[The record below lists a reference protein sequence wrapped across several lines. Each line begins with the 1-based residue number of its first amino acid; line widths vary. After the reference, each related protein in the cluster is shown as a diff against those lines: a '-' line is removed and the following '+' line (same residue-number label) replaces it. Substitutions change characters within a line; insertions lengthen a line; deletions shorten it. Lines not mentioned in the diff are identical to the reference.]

1 MTNENLLKEEL
12 QVTLKSQG
20 EELILDTFEQEYKE
34 NSTEI
39 VIQENEIDTE
49 AFYVEEIFMSKK
61 GEIVSKVKEAIK
73 EKQKDLPN
81 TLTPEQ
87 RQIEIRKLTMEIYNE
102 FEVEY
107 LANIKQYVFD
117 NWDRL
122 VAETKRRKEALNEPE
137 WKAGDNVGVDVENG
151 IELVPQYEKVEMES
165 IPSQPEPQIKA
176 LTTPVEQVKV
186 EEIKVEIKPIVESN
200 DILDFDSFEFLDKYQ
215 KYYMEEMPPL
225 DKIEIIDNGAEFKS
239 TDKRLSIKLPNG
251 LILNEKDRTTN
262 KNMNVMWWY
271 AWDEA
276 HKNNKSDTIDY
287 SAKNTIKNELF
298 SQYFITKTRI
308 EVAEGTYEIPQP
320 EISTHVSLPVETKD
334 ELLPNGNT
342 LRTYLEEDGMKV
354 EMNPNKEVVAVNGI
368 ELDFGWFNK
377 VNVLRRFSP
386 DDFVRSEYYRE
397 QIALKKE
404 KEDEELIPDFTKL
417 KVEKKEEI
425 QLPSF
430 AMDLGMGV

>member
-1 MTNENLLKEEL
+1 MKNENLLKEEL
-12 QVTLKSQG
+12 QITLKSQG
-20 EELILDTFEQEYKE
+20 EELILDTFESEYKE
-34 NSTEI
+34 IGTEI

-122 VAETKRRKEALNEPE
+122 VAETKRRKEALAPKIET
-137 WKAGDNVGVDVENG
+137 G
-151 IELVPQYEKVEMES
+151 IELVPQYEEVEIKS
-165 IPSQPEPQIKA
+165 IPSQPEPQIEVLA
-176 LTTPVEQVKV
+176 PIVEQVKV
-186 EEIKVEIKPIVESN
+186 EEIKAEIKPIVESN
-200 DILDFDSFEFLDKYQ
+200 SILDFNDYEFKEKYQ
-215 KYYMEEMPPL
+215 KYYIEEMPPL
-225 DKIEIIDNGAEFKS
+225 DKIEIIDNGEEFKS

-251 LILNEKDRTTN
+251 LVLHEKDRTTN
-262 KNMNVMWWY
+262 KNPNVMLWY
-271 AWDEA
+271 IWDEA
-276 HKNNKSDTIDY
+276 HKTNKTDTIDY
-287 SAKNTIKNELF
+287 ASKNTIKNEIF

-308 EVAEGTYEIPQP
+308 EISEGTYEINQP

-334 ELLPNGNT
+334 EILPNGNT
-342 LRTYLEEDGMKV
+342 VRTYLEEDGMRV
-354 EMNPNKEVVAVNGI
+354 EMNPNKEVVSVNGI

-377 VNVLRRFSP
+377 INVLRGFSP
-386 DDFVRSEYYRE
+386 DDYVRSEHYRE
-397 QIALKKE
+397 QIKLKEE
-404 KEDEELIPDFTKL
+404 KEEDELIPDFTKL
-417 KVEKKEEI
+417 RVDFTGKKEEI

-430 AMDLGMGV
+430 AMDLSTGI

>member
-1 MTNENLLKEEL
+1 MKNENLLKEEL
-12 QVTLKSQG
+12 QITLKSQG

-34 NSTEI
+34 NGTEI

-73 EKQKDLPN
+73 EKQKDLPS

-122 VAETKRRKEALNEPE
+122 VSETKRRKEALNP
-137 WKAGDNVGVDVENG
+137 KVENG
-151 IELVPQYEKVEMES
+151 IELVPQYEKVEIES
-165 IPSQPEPQIKA
+165 IPSQPEPQIEA
-176 LTTPVEQVKV
+176 LTPVVEQVKV
-186 EEIKVEIKPIVESN
+186 EEVRAEIKPVVESN
-200 DILDFDSFEFLDKYQ
+200 SILDFNEYEFKEKYQ

-225 DKIEIIDNGAEFKS
+225 DKIEIIDNGSEFKS

-354 EMNPNKEVVAVNGI
+354 EMNPNKEVVSVNGI

-377 VNVLRRFSP
+377 LNVLKRFCA
-386 DDFVRSEYYRE
+386 DDFIRSEYYRE
-397 QIALKKE
+397 QIKLKEE
-404 KEDEELIPDFTKL
+404 KEEDELIPDFTKL
-417 KVEKKEEI
+417 RVEKKEEI
-425 QLPSF
+425 PLPSF
-430 AMDLGMGV
+430 AMDLSIGI

>member
-1 MTNENLLKEEL
+1 MNENLLKEEL

-20 EELILDTFEQEYKE
+20 EELILDTFEKEYKE
-34 NSTEI
+34 TCTEI

-73 EKQKDLPN
+73 DKQKDLPS

-87 RQIEIRKLTMEIYNE
+87 RQVEIRKLTMEIYNE

-122 VAETKRRKEALNEPE
+122 VSETKRRKEALNP
-137 WKAGDNVGVDVENG
+137 KVETG
-151 IELVPQYEKVEMES
+151 IELVPQYEKVEIES
-165 IPSQPEPQIKA
+165 TPNQPEPQIEA
-176 LTTPVEQVKV
+176 LTPVVEQVKV
-186 EEIKVEIKPIVESN
+186 EEIKAEIKPVVESN
-200 DILDFDSFEFLDKYQ
+200 SILDFNEYEFKEKYQ

-225 DKIEIIDNGAEFKS
+225 DKIEIIDNGVEFKA

-251 LILNEKDRTTN
+251 LILHEKDRTINNN
-262 KNMNVMWWY
+262 KNVMLWY
-271 AWDEA
+271 IWDEA
-276 HKNNKSDTIDY
+276 HKTNKTDTIDY
-287 SAKNTIKNELF
+287 ASKNTIKNEIF

-320 EISTHVSLPVETKD
+320 EISTHISLPVETKD

-354 EMNPNKEVVAVNGI
+354 EMNPNKEVVSVNGI

-377 VNVLRRFSP
+377 INVLRRFSP
-386 DDFVRSEYYRE
+386 DDYLRSEHYRE
-397 QIALKKE
+397 QIKLKEE
-404 KEDEELIPDFTKL
+404 KEEDELIPDFTKL
-417 KVEKKEEI
+417 RVEKKEEI
-425 QLPSF
+425 PLPSF
-430 AMDLGMGV
+430 AMDLSIGI

>member
-1 MTNENLLKEEL
+1 MTNKNLLKEEL
-12 QVTLKSQG
+12 QITLKSQG
-20 EELILDTFEQEYKE
+20 EELILDTFESEYKE
-34 NSTEI
+34 TGTEI

-122 VAETKRRKEALNEPE
+122 VIETKRRKEALAPKIET
-137 WKAGDNVGVDVENG
+137 G
-151 IELVPQYEKVEMES
+151 IELVPQYEKVEIKS
-165 IPSQPEPQIKA
+165 IPSQPEPQIEVLA
-176 LTTPVEQVKV
+176 PIVEQVKV
-186 EEIKVEIKPIVESN
+186 EEIKAEIKPIVESN
-200 DILDFDSFEFLDKYQ
+200 SILDFNDYEFKEKYQ
-215 KYYMEEMPPL
+215 KYYIEEMPPL
-225 DKIEIIDNGAEFKS
+225 DKIEIIDNGEEFKS

-251 LILNEKDRTTN
+251 LVLHEKDRTTN
-262 KNMNVMWWY
+262 KNPNVMLWY
-271 AWDEA
+271 IWDEA
-276 HKNNKSDTIDY
+276 HKTNKTDTIDY
-287 SAKNTIKNELF
+287 ASKNTIKNEIF

-308 EVAEGTYEIPQP
+308 EISEGTYEINQP

-334 ELLPNGNT
+334 EILPNGNT
-342 LRTYLEEDGMKV
+342 VRTYLEEDGMRV
-354 EMNPNKEVVAVNGI
+354 EMNPNKEVVSVNGI

-377 VNVLRRFSP
+377 CNVLKRFSP

-397 QIALKKE
+397 QVKLKEE
-404 KEDEELIPDFTKL
+404 KEEDELIPDFTKL
-417 KVEKKEEI
+417 KVDFTKLRVEKKEEI
-425 QLPSF
+425 PLPSF
-430 AMDLGMGV
+430 AMDLSTGI